1 MKIRCT
7 NCFKVLKPNENY
19 CTHCGTYSEEM
30 TKVMKEKSTELDSM
44 AKFKLAMI
52 LFLSVAFL
60 GTGIFTVTITLIYN
74 KTTEYQW
81 SWIKTVASAN
91 SLLIT
96 SAALLLVILVLYH
109 KEIKKSL
116 FNGNLYQL
124 LGAIVIGAFVI
135 AIMIMMSKITSIT
148 KVIPSYMTDYLVG
161 SERYLPNGGGIN
173 IWGLYLSMIFIAI
186 CEEIILRK
194 RIIDM
199 LDDETLLGEKSIIV
213 CATLLITFLDFLWT
227 MSLETVIMM
236 LVLNVVLNAIYMYTN
251 RSTCLNI
258 LLRIILVTLIFII

>member
-7 NCFKVLKPNENY
+7 NCFKVLKPNEDY

-30 TKVMKEKSTELDSM
+30 ARVMKEKPTELDSM

-74 KTTEYQW
+74 KTTEYSW
-81 SWIKTVASAN
+81 NWIKTVASAN

-96 SAALLLVILVLYH
+96 SAALLIVSLILYH

-116 FNGNLYQL
+116 FNGNMNQL
-124 LGAIVIGAFVI
+124 LGSLVVGGFVI
-135 AIMIMMSKITSIT
+135 AILVLMSKLTSVT

-161 SERYLPNGGGIN
+161 SERFLPNGGGIN
-173 IWGLYLSMIFIAI
+173 VWGLYFSMIFIAI

-199 LDDETLLGEKSIIV
+199 FDDETLLGEKMIILFS
-213 CATLLITFLDFLWT
+213 TLLISFLDFLWV
-227 MSLETVIMM
+227 MSLETVLMTI
-236 LVLNVVLNAIYMYTN
+236 VLNAVLNAIYMYTN

-258 LLRIILVTLIFII
+258 IFRIILVTLIFII